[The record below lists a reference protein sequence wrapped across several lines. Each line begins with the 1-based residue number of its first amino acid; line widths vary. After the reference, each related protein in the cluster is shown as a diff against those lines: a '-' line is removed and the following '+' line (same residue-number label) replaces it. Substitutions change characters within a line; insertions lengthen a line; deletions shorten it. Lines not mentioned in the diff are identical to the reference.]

1 MLGLTG
7 PKRGNVSKQS
17 EAKERQGYVAKVIP
31 MVCSNCKH
39 YESKVTAREGVFGD
53 VWNDES
59 EKRCGLGGFA
69 VKKMGGCNK
78 HLYSGA

>member
-1 MLGLTG
+1 M
-7 PKRGNVSKQS
+7 SKQS
-17 EAKERQGYVAKVIP
+17 ESKERQCYVAKVIP

-39 YESKVTAREGVFGD
+39 YQSTVTAREGVLGG
-53 VWNDES
+53 VYYEES

-69 VKKMGGCNK
+69 VKKLGGCNE